1 MGNAWVIRESRKYLT
16 GNLVDRLNSLE
27 HNVIEMAPD
36 METLSKYTIQD
47 GAILIF
53 VDQDVLDKQQALI
66 YLRDLAVENEI
77 PVFLMGLPLDIES
90 IKSIIPDSA
99 IEDEFFRPL
108 DIPAIVDEVN
118 QFLSNNNSQVKKKIL
133 VVDDSGMMLRNVKKL
148 LGDKYQVIL
157 ANSGAMA
164 IKYLTLDRPDLML
177 LDYEMPVINGKQVM
191 EIIRTE
197 NDFAGVP
204 VFFITSRNDRETI
217 MDVMGL
223 KPEGYLLKSLS
234 AEDFV
239 RTIDDF
245 FEKRKKIN

>member
-1 MGNAWVIRESRKYLT
+1 MADAWVIRESRKYLT
-16 GNLVDRLNSLE
+16 GNLVDRLVALN
-27 HNVIEMAPD
+27 HNVIEMGPD
-36 METLSKYTIQD
+36 INELSRRSIQN

-53 VDQDVLDKQQALI
+53 VDQDLLSSQQALI
-66 YLRDLAVENEI
+66 YLRDIAVENEI
-77 PVFLMGLPLDIES
+77 PVFLMGLPVDIES
-90 IKSIIPDSA
+90 IKGIIPDSA
-99 IEDEFFRPL
+99 IEEEFYRPL
-108 DIPAIVDEVN
+108 DIPVIVDKVN
-118 QFLSNNNSQVKKKIL
+118 QFLSNNNSVTKKKIL

-164 IKYLTLDRPDLML
+164 IKYLSLDLPDLVL

-197 NDFAGVP
+197 NDFSGVP
-204 VFFITSRNDRETI
+204 VFFLTSKNDRETI

-239 RTIDDF
+239 RTIDEF

>member
-16 GNLVDRLNSLE
+16 GNLVDRLNALE

-36 METLSKYTIQD
+36 METISKYTIHD

-66 YLRDLAVENEI
+66 YLRDIAVENEI

-108 DIPAIVDEVN
+108 DIPAIVEKVN
-118 QFLSNNNSQVKKKIL
+118 QFLSNNNAQVKKKIL

-204 VFFITSRNDRETI
+204 VFFLTSRNDRETI